1 MEMPLV
7 AEGLR
12 KVAMLARLIATGTLL
27 EQGYLFWDEP
37 ETSESEADS
46 GDCPLHH
53 AAVSTRHSGVCR
65 HSFAVSAA

>member
-37 ETSESEADS
+37 ETNLNRS
-46 GDCPLHH
+46 
-53 AAVSTRHSGVCR
+53 
-65 HSFAVSAA
+65 